1 MAATI
6 RGVTDKPFLED
17 LTMPNINLIAWNIR
31 RAFATGGSCR
41 IPLMTARDFDRVLAL
56 LVE

>member
-31 RAFATGGSCR
+31 HAFATGGRCKV
-41 IPLMTARDFDRVLAL
+41 PLMTARDVDRVLAL
-56 LVE
+56 LTE